1 MQSDIYFK
9 TILTLFD
16 LFELVN
22 CSSMYVECVCVH
34 TAHTQYMRVC
44 TVHGEVCVFGNGPS
58 LVCKW
63 LWETLKLS
71 FSKQLFKLRII

>member
-9 TILTLFD
+9 TILALFY
-16 LFELVN
+16 LLKLVN

-34 TAHTQYMRVC
+34 TAYTQYMKC
-44 TVHGEVCVFGNGPS
+44 VHGEVCVVGNGPS

-63 LWETLKLS
+63 SWETLKLL